1 VPTYLSEALVA
12 EIAFFMNRI
21 YVWSLLL
28 CCVLSINLSWSQE
41 EDNIAHI
48 WNEEVLEGIRNDF
61 ARPTVHAR
69 NLLHTSIAMYDCWA
83 AYDNGPS
90 ETFFLGK
97 AWSGFEVPF
106 EGVVIPDSPAAL
118 AEARDEAISYAA
130 YRIMI
135 HRFGETPDGE
145 ITLFNINSRM
155 AQLGYD
161 PSFVSTDY
169 VNDGAP
175 ALGNYVA
182 EQIIAFGLQD
192 GSNEAMNYASECY
205 EAINPNIQ
213 PEFPGNPNV
222 VDPNHWQPIEL
233 TVFIDQSGNV
243 STEIPAFVGPEW
255 GEVVPFSLDSADL
268 ESLERDGCTY
278 DVWKNPGA
286 PVHLDST
293 SVAGGLNDPW
303 KWNFSMVS
311 VWSSHLDPTD
321 SVMWDISP
329 GSLGSSGMFV
339 TEVEDFPDYYDFF
352 EGGGGFTGH
361 TVNPIT
367 GEAYAPN
374 WVPRGDYT
382 RCLAE
387 FWADG
392 PDSETPPGHWFTL
405 LNEIMLSPL
414 FETRWRGQGPE
425 LDPLEYT
432 LKAYLALAG
441 AMHDCA
447 VATWSVKG
455 YHDYTRP
462 ISAIRYMAEMGQS
475 SDTSLTNYHP
485 SGLPLIEGYIE
496 VVEDGDPLAGFSN
509 ENIGEIKVYAWRGP
523 DYVEVPFIDE
533 AGVGWILAKNWWPY
547 QRPSF
552 VTPPFAGYVSG
563 HSTFSRAAAEVL
575 TLLTGSEY
583 FPGGIGTFPVTMN
596 QFLVF
601 EDGPSMSFE
610 LQWATYYDAAN
621 ESALS
626 RMWGG
631 IHPPMDDGRG
641 RQIGQEIGI
650 QSFHCAEGY
659 SFPQWSMGCGGEGF
673 LAGGFCP
680 GDFNADAIINVSDFL
695 LFLSAFGNDWNG
707 PYDLDGNAV
716 VGSADLLEFLT
727 LYGEVC
733 P

>member
-130 YRIMI
+130 YRIMT

>member
-1 VPTYLSEALVA
+1 
-12 EIAFFMNRI
+12 MNRI
-21 YVWSLLL
+21 YVGCLIACSIG
-28 CCVLSINLSWSQE
+28 SINSSSSQE
-41 EDNIAHI
+41 SNNIAHI

-97 AWSGFEVPF
+97 AWAGFEVPF
-106 EGVVIPDSPAAL
+106 DGVVIPDSPAAV
-118 AEARDEAISYAA
+118 AEARDAAISYAA
-130 YRIMI
+130 YRIMT

-161 PSFVSTDY
+161 PSFLSTDY

-192 GSNEAMNYASECY
+192 GSNEALDYASNCY

-222 VDPNHWQPIEL
+222 IDPNHWQPIEL

-243 STEIPAFVGPEW
+243 STEIPEFVGPEW

-278 DVWKNPGA
+278 EVWKNPGA

-311 VWSSHLDPTD
+311 IWSSHLDPTD
-321 SVMWDISP
+321 GIMWDVSP
-329 GSLGSSGMFV
+329 GALGSNGSFV
-339 TEVEDFPDYYDFF
+339 TAVEDFPDYYDFF

-361 TVNPIT
+361 SINPVT

-374 WVPRGDYT
+374 PVPRGDYT

-405 LNEIMLSPL
+405 LNEVMMHPL

-432 LKAYLALAG
+432 VKAFLALAG
-441 AMHDCA
+441 AMHDSA
-447 VATWSVKG
+447 VATWSIKG

-462 ISAIRYMAEMGQS
+462 VSAIRYMAEMGQS

-485 SGLPLIEGYIE
+485 SGLPLIEDYVE
-496 VVEDGDPLAGFSN
+496 VVEAGDPLAGFNN
-509 ENIGEIKVYAWRGP
+509 EYVGEIKVFAWRGP

-626 RMWGG
+626 RMWGR
-631 IHPPMDDGRG
+631 IHPPMDDGRA
-641 RQIGQEIGI
+641 RLIGQEIGI

-659 SFPQWSMGCGGEGF
+659 SFPEWSMGCGGEGF

-695 LFLSAFGNDWNG
+695 LFLSAFGNDWTG
-707 PYDLDGNAV
+707 PYDLDENAV

-727 LYGEVC
+727 LYGEIC

>member
-1 VPTYLSEALVA
+1 MWDVSPGALG
-12 EIAFFMNRI
+12 
-21 YVWSLLL
+21 S
-28 CCVLSINLSWSQE
+28 
-41 EDNIAHI
+41 
-48 WNEEVLEGIRNDF
+48 
-61 ARPTVHAR
+61 
-69 NLLHTSIAMYDCWA
+69 
-83 AYDNGPS
+83 NG
-90 ETFFLGK
+90 
-97 AWSGFEVPF
+97 
-106 EGVVIPDSPAAL
+106 
-118 AEARDEAISYAA
+118 
-130 YRIMI
+130 
-135 HRFGETPDGE
+135 
-145 ITLFNINSRM
+145 
-155 AQLGYD
+155 
-161 PSFVSTDY
+161 SFVT
-169 VNDGAP
+169 A
-175 ALGNYVA
+175 
-182 EQIIAFGLQD
+182 
-192 GSNEAMNYASECY
+192 
-205 EAINPNIQ
+205 
-213 PEFPGNPNV
+213 
-222 VDPNHWQPIEL
+222 
-233 TVFIDQSGNV
+233 
-243 STEIPAFVGPEW
+243 
-255 GEVVPFSLDSADL
+255 
-268 ESLERDGCTY
+268 
-278 DVWKNPGA
+278 
-286 PVHLDST
+286 
-293 SVAGGLNDPW
+293 
-303 KWNFSMVS
+303 
-311 VWSSHLDPTD
+311 
-321 SVMWDISP
+321 
-329 GSLGSSGMFV
+329 
-339 TEVEDFPDYYDFF
+339 VEDFPDYYDFF

-361 TVNPIT
+361 SINPVT

-374 WVPRGDYT
+374 PVPRGDYT

-405 LNEIMLSPL
+405 LNEVMMHPL

-432 LKAYLALAG
+432 VKAFLALAG
-441 AMHDCA
+441 AMHDSA
-447 VATWSVKG
+447 VATWSIKG

-462 ISAIRYMAEMGQS
+462 VSAIRYMAEMGQS

-485 SGLPLIEGYIE
+485 SGLPLIEDYVE
-496 VVEDGDPLAGFSN
+496 VVEAGDPLAGFNN
-509 ENIGEIKVYAWRGP
+509 EYIGEIKVFAWRGP

-631 IHPPMDDGRG
+631 IHPPMDDGRA
-641 RQIGQEIGI
+641 RLIGQEIGI

-659 SFPQWSMGCGGEGF
+659 SFPEWSMGCGGEGF

-695 LFLSAFGNDWNG
+695 LFLSAFGNDWTG
-707 PYDLDGNAV
+707 PYDLDENAV

-727 LYGEVC
+727 LYGEIC

>member
-1 VPTYLSEALVA
+1 
-12 EIAFFMNRI
+12 MNRI

-130 YRIMI
+130 YRIMT

>member
-1 VPTYLSEALVA
+1 MPTYLSEALVA

-130 YRIMI
+130 YRIMT